1 MSETQTPAADTATT
15 TPDTGSNGADPE
27 FLKAEAKRAFIA
39 RDAEKKR
46 ARELEDRLRAL
57 EGIDPE
63 EHKALKQQAEKAE
76 EERKRKAGEFD
87 SWRGEI
93 LKKTEAEKAA
103 IAAERDAAK
112 TELEKTL
119 IGLKFAGASSL
130 FGESGKTVLTPEIA
144 EAYFSRYV
152 SVEEIDG
159 RKTVVVKDND
169 GHVILNAKTGKPAD
183 FAEAMAEVIEAMPN
197 KAHIFRGSGKTGSGS
212 SGGSTTATQQLV
224 DTARLKSG
232 DFSDPKVREA
242 VKRQQAAAGG
252 LQIGRAFDQR
262 K

>member
-1 MSETQTPAADTATT
+1 VARR
-15 TPDTGSNGADPE
+15 DPQE
-27 FLKAEAKRAFIA
+27 
-39 RDAEKKR
+39 
-46 ARELEDRLRAL
+46 
-57 EGIDPE
+57 
-63 EHKALKQQAEKAE
+63 
-76 EERKRKAGEFD
+76 
-87 SWRGEI
+87 
-93 LKKTEAEKAA
+93 
-103 IAAERDAAK
+103 DAAK

-130 FGESGKTVLTPEIA
+130 FGETGKTVLTPEIA